1 MDMHTQFET
10 GNMFFLLAFFPF
22 LIWLLLFIFAVY
34 FVIKVIKFMNEK
46 TVLDRAKNEKLTEL
60 INAINEQKNS
70 N

>member
-46 TVLDRAKNEKLTEL
+46 TLLDRAKNEKLTEL

>member
-60 INAINEQKNS
+60 INAINEQKNR